1 MGETSQTIV
10 VAGGSLAGH
19 TVVTELE
26 RHGFAGQIVWV
37 RGREA
42 TAPYSRPALSKEL
55 IQGKVT
61 VETIRLPVPQPYGPR
76 VRIMDGAVCA
86 GLDPHTDRVLV
97 SQPDLSEQWI
107 DFDALFVCTGTRAR
121 VPKAFAGLPGVHSL
135 RTLADAERIKDRL
148 AVRPRTVVVG
158 AGLVGSEMA
167 ASLRSCGLPVELVVQ
182 GQLPMEAVF
191 GAELGR
197 FCLERHHANGV
208 TTRLGTTVTALSS
221 AGPEGPVTLTYD
233 DGGRTTADMVVLG
246 LGAVTSCDWLDGC
259 GLDLSDGLGC
269 DEALRTARPNILAA
283 GDVANWRHPLFGHRM
298 RVEHWSNA
306 SAQARHAVESWLAG
320 QEGRQPPAFADVPYF
335 WSDQYG
341 LKYQMVGHA
350 RGHDEVHVEEAGT
363 GGYPFVTY
371 LREGRIVAAACV
383 NAPRAVMRMKA
394 RIQADLTASPAG
406 STPAGGVPAGDAPA
420 GDSTSEEVYAR

>member
-37 RGREA
+37 RGREG

-61 VETIRLPVPQPYGPR
+61 AETIRLPVPQPYGPR

-86 GLDPHTDRVLV
+86 GLDPHADRVLV
-97 SQPDLSEQWI
+97 TQPDLSERWI
-107 DFDALFVCTGTRAR
+107 DFDALFVCTGTQAR
-121 VPKAFAGLPGVHSL
+121 VPEAFAGLPGVHSL

-167 ASLRSCGLPVELVVQ
+167 ASLRSCGLPVELIVQ

-208 TTRLGTTVTALSS
+208 TTRLGATVTALT
-221 AGPEGPVTLTYD
+221 AEGPVTLTYD
-233 DGGRTTADMVVLG
+233 DGESSTADMVVLG

-371 LREGRIVAAACV
+371 LRGGRIVAAAGV

-394 RIQADLTASPAG
+394 RIQADL
-406 STPAGGVPAGDAPA
+406 AGDP
-420 GDSTSEEVYAR
+420 TSEEVYAR